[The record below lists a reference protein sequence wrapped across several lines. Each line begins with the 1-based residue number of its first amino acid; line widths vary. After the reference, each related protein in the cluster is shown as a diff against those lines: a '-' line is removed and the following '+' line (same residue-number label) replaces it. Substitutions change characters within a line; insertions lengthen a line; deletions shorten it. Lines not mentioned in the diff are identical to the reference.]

1 MTSTY
6 QREAIAPGLLTSIDE
21 DAQLLGGRC
30 PACSVVTFPIQNG
43 CPRCGHGRMDTE
55 PLARQ
60 GKVWT
65 WTTQGFRPKHPYAAD
80 GTAHDFKPFVLGY
93 VELQD
98 EVRVETQIL
107 VDPADAYIG
116 MDVKLV
122 IVPFR
127 HEEAREIV
135 TSAFAPLST
144 D

>member
-1 MTSTY
+1 MTITCR
-6 QREAIAPGLLTSIDE
+6 REVIAPGLLSSIDQ

-43 CPRCGHGRMDTE
+43 CPRCGHGSMNSE

-65 WTTQGFRPKHPYAAD
+65 WTTQGFRPKHPYSAD
-80 GTAHDFKPFVLGY
+80 GTDADFRPFVLGY
-93 VELQD
+93 VELQG

-107 VDPADAYIG
+107 VDPADAHIG

-122 IVPFR
+122 IIPFR
-127 HEEAREIV
+127 HEGEKKIV
-135 TSAFAPLST
+135 TFAFAPLSAV
-144 D
+144 